1 MEPVDKLS
9 TNPPEGSQWEEEGIR
24 PKARFSLPDD
34 QRLANARD
42 YRSLEMGPPTPT
54 WPRNG
59 EGRPP
64 PQHGDGRGE
73 KKIEKQNVYLL
84 WTFR

>member
-1 MEPVDKLS
+1 
-9 TNPPEGSQWEEEGIR
+9 
-24 PKARFSLPDD
+24 
-34 QRLANARD
+34 
-42 YRSLEMGPPTPT
+42 MGPPTPT